1 MEFVDEL
8 QFPRIEKVLQL
19 KATLLRNLKHDREV
33 LRETNVNKLDGNN
46 IANAIEASNGSQN
59 LRQSSV
65 NVSKI
70 SANSMEEPVQK
81 KSLVAPAPASSIFA
95 GVATR
100 ARALLNNHNE
110 ENIINRLTRVM
121 SDCPTVRKSG
131 SQRPSSPEVEEVV
144 IKGSNHYHN
153 LALAV
158 FTNKKQSQ
166 LSKKQRLHLARRLGK
181 CRVADLHR
189 IHF

>member
-1 MEFVDEL
+1 MCMYGATHENTSSVSSLVFRPFLVPLEVFFFLLRCNQAAFMEFVDEL

-121 SDCPTVRKSG
+121 SDYPAVRK
-131 SQRPSSPEVEEVV
+131 EEV
-144 IKGSNHYHN
+144 KGRRP
-153 LALAV
+153 LRL
-158 FTNKKQSQ
+158 KK
-166 LSKKQRLHLARRLGK
+166 L
-181 CRVADLHR
+181 
-189 IHF
+189 